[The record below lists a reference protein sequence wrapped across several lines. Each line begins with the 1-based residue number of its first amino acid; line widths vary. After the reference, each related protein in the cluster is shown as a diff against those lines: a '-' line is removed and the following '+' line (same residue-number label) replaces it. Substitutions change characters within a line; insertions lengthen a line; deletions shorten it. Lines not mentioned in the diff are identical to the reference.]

1 MTDGNVMFAGGL
13 RRLVVLIIGNGSF
26 RYSGADDVR
35 SLESQYTAMI
45 SDKGSLWTFRLFKP
59 ATVGSEEIVGM
70 GRS

>member
-45 SDKGSLWTFRLFKP
+45 SDEGSLWTLLFKP
-59 ATVGSEEIVGM
+59 ATDGSEEIVGM